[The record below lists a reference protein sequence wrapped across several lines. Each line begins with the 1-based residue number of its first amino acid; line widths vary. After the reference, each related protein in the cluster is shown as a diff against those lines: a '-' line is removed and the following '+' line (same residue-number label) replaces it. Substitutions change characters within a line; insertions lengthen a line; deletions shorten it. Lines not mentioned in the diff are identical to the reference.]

1 MSGITGAPYS
11 SGYGDSSYS
20 GYDSRTYNKQ
30 NSHSSNPYHNNTG
43 NQSYGNSQNYGS
55 SSMNTA
61 YGDYST
67 NQSTLAKYKD
77 KEKDNKNTKPNI
89 TGVYDKKTE

>member
-30 NSHSSNPYHNNTG
+30 NTHSS

>member
-1 MSGITGAPYS
+1 
-11 SGYGDSSYS
+11 
-20 GYDSRTYNKQ
+20 
-30 NSHSSNPYHNNTG
+30 
-43 NQSYGNSQNYGS
+43 
-55 SSMNTA
+55 MNTA